1 MTDEAWS
8 TRGRRDAGAD
18 APTERLPPQEA
29 ATEEPPPQRASDDP
43 YAPRGYGREAYGFD
57 PSVIRQDRYGPAG
70 PPPDHHDA
78 PPPGYDYDEEE
89 PPRRRPPAA
98 RRPRPRPRRRRG
110 GRVLAWLLAVMLIA
124 VVGGYF
130 YLDSRLNR
138 VEALWDYPGRPAD
151 TPGTNWLV
159 VGSDSREG
167 LDAEDRRRLR
177 TGHAAGRRTDSMML
191 LHFGDGG
198 TTLVS
203 LPRDS
208 YVPIPGHGSN
218 KLNAAYAF
226 GGPKLLVR
234 TVEQATGIRIDHYAE
249 IGLGGFVGVVDAVG
263 GVEMCIKEPLRDPK
277 AGLNLRPGCQTLDG
291 AEALGFVRTRK
302 FADGD
307 LERVRNQ
314 RKFFAAL
321 MDKATS
327 PGVLLNP
334 FRSIPLALNSASNFT
349 VDEGDHLV
357 DLVRMMW
364 AMRGLSGGDGLTTT
378 VPVGGFGSSP
388 GVGSYVRWDKAK
400 SEALFKALREDEPI
414 PSDAKG
420 G

>member
-8 TRGRRDAGAD
+8 TRGRRDPGVEP
-18 APTERLPPQEA
+18 PTERLPPQGA
-29 ATEEPPPQRASDDP
+29 ADDP

-57 PSVIRQDRYGPAG
+57 PSVARQGQYGYN
-70 PPPDHHDA
+70 DA
-78 PPPGYDYDEEE
+78 PPPPPPGYGDEMP

-98 RRPRPRPRRRRG
+98 APRRPRPPRRRP
-110 GRVLAWLLAVMLIA
+110 GRVVAWLLVAVLVL

-138 VEALWDYPGRPAD
+138 IDALPDYSGRPAD

-167 LDAEDRRRLR
+167 LDADDRRKLR
-177 TGHAAGRRTDSMML
+177 TGNAAGRRTDSMML
-191 LHFGDGG
+191 LHYGDGG

-208 YVPIPGHGSN
+208 FVAIPGHGSN

-249 IGLGGFVGVVDAVG
+249 IGFGGFVGVVDAVG
-263 GVEMCIKEPLRDPK
+263 GVDMCLKQPLRDPK
-277 AGLNLRPGCQTLDG
+277 AGLNLRPGCQTLSG

-302 FADGD
+302 FANGD
-307 LERVRNQ
+307 LERVQNQ
-314 RKFFAAL
+314 RRFFAAL

-327 PGVLLNP
+327 PGVLFNP
-334 FRSIPLALNSASNFT
+334 FRSIPLALNSTSNFT
-349 VDEGDHLV
+349 VDEGDHLL
-357 DLVRMMW
+357 DLVRLMW
-364 AMRGLSGGDGLTTT
+364 AMRSLSGGDGVTTT
-378 VPVGGFGSSP
+378 VPVGGFGSSAAA
-388 GVGSYVRWDKAK
+388 GSFVRWDRAK
-400 SEALFKALREDEPI
+400 SEALFEALREDEPV
-414 PSDAKG
+414 PSSVVRR
-420 G
+420 